1 MKRKF
6 ISACIAAFLT
16 LSLIACEEDPG
27 EDIHLSSSTTQQS
40 TTEQTSEQSASEVNT
55 TEATTEA
62 TTEPTTEETT
72 TTTETTTEATTI
84 LTVESDMTAPDAE
97 GEPLEEL
104 EDAIVQMVV
113 SEELNGEDHSGV
125 LTPDAPFH
133 ALEEIET
140 YRIDDAYY
148 LKAYVVLYEPLVDEA
163 DYYVGMTSV
172 NDHGIGYYSFLGE
185 DEELSEYR
193 LHDTEGLD
201 QQIFRLRQRDGDGDF
216 YIDGRG
222 LLPGTAEVLDLLEE
236 FPLVREGGLQEV
248 YTESGLTLNLRDLP
262 SLEGETLASLAVGTP
277 LYTID
282 FNEAKFILA
291 VPEGREYFG
300 FVSRDFVRD
309 IDDEAN
315 VESAADD
322 TENADDGSDTDDSDG
337 D

>member
-1 MKRKF
+1 M
-6 ISACIAAFLT
+6 
-16 LSLIACEEDPG
+16 
-27 EDIHLSSSTTQQS
+27 
-40 TTEQTSEQSASEVNT
+40 
-55 TEATTEA
+55 
-62 TTEPTTEETT
+62 
-72 TTTETTTEATTI
+72 
-84 LTVESDMTAPDAE
+84 
-97 GEPLEEL
+97 
-104 EDAIVQMVV
+104 
-113 SEELNGEDHSGV
+113 
-125 LTPDAPFH
+125 
-133 ALEEIET
+133 
-140 YRIDDAYY
+140 
-148 LKAYVVLYEPLVDEA
+148 
-163 DYYVGMTSV
+163 
-172 NDHGIGYYSFLGE
+172 
-185 DEELSEYR
+185 
-193 LHDTEGLD
+193 
-201 QQIFRLRQRDGDGDF
+201 
-216 YIDGRG
+216 
-222 LLPGTAEVLDLLEE
+222 DLLEE